1 MGTALIARGL
11 RGRAPEWNLSRPDA
25 VLEVHR
31 SHVEAGAEVV
41 LTNTFVGASPAEAGA
56 GLRLARESGAE
67 FVAGSLWA
75 GLPDLERQIAQLAGA
90 DGIWIESAISAE
102 QALRA
107 GRLAK
112 AVTSLP
118 IVVTC
123 AMPLAPLDELRQAG
137 AAAAGYNCSPWPDAP
152 SGLLKPDAAGLP
164 PDAWA
169 RRIADLAG
177 VGGLRGAAQRR
188 LRQRLLGR
196 QSAHPHRK
204 LQARPACG
212 RARGEQLP
220 AAGRRRARQ
229 PDSRR

>member
-1 MGTALIARGL
+1 VRRLAEALSGSLLLDAAMGTALIARGL
-11 RGRAPEWNLSRPDA
+11 RGRAPEWNLSHPDA

-41 LTNTFVGASPAEAGA
+41 LTNTFVGASPAEAEA

-90 DGIWIESAISAE
+90 DGIWIESAVSAE

-107 GRLAK
+107 ARLAK
-112 AVTSLP
+112 AVASLP

-123 AMPLAPLDELRQAG
+123 AMPRAPLDEVRQAG
-137 AAAAGYNCSPWPDAP
+137 AAAAGHNCSPWPADAP

-177 VGGLRGAAQRR
+177 VGGLRGGCCGTTADHLRALQR
-188 LRQRLLGR
+188 LRATGR
-196 QSAHPHRK
+196 
-204 LQARPACG
+204 
-212 RARGEQLP
+212 
-220 AAGRRRARQ
+220 
-229 PDSRR
+229 